1 MIEQLVYPDWD
12 RNVAGF
18 AEANFKARTSLIHA
32 QYGVIG
38 SHAWQSAYS
47 PNPYHNWR
55 HATQVRDVAQH
66 IFRGLVSNNLTS
78 ILITEEL
85 DIAALLH
92 DVVHTGVCAGAYDDR
107 ANVSASIDMLPKL
120 VTFRS
125 VQREVGALIK
135 CTAFD
140 PVAKDFAP
148 IDESLPPLHVEAQR
162 ALRDADMVAGYWHWL
177 EWPILLRGLM
187 VELGRD
193 PEDEESCIE
202 FLGEQLQ
209 FMSARQLFTQTA
221 RDVRDMYCDK
231 LESILKDRQ

>member
-1 MIEQLVYPDWD
+1 M
-12 RNVAGF
+12 
-18 AEANFKARTSLIHA
+18 
-32 QYGVIG
+32 
-38 SHAWQSAYS
+38 
-47 PNPYHNWR
+47 
-55 HATQVRDVAQH
+55 AQH

-92 DVVHTGVCAGAYDDR
+92 DVVHAGVCAGAYDDR

-125 VQREVGALIK
+125 IQREVGALIK
-135 CTAFD
+135 CTALD

-193 PEDEESCIE
+193 PTDEDSCYS
-202 FLGEQLQ
+202 FLREQLL
-209 FMSARQLFTQTA
+209 FMRGRTLFTDPAKEA
-221 RDVRDMYCDK
+221 RNAYCSL
-231 LESILKDRQ
+231 LERILGKQP